1 MCPSSTKEKTMRNW
15 FISADDGRLRALWR
29 IGVFLLF
36 FAGINTILAVSA
48 RSLLGGLP
56 RTSVL
61 VFVLLAVSAT
71 AATWLARRFID
82 KKSFVSLGL
91 ARPLAAWQDLVFG
104 FLLSGLMALLVFAA
118 LLALGFIDNVRLGI
132 SAVELAAVL
141 MPALAVTVLVGYWEE
156 LVFRGYLLQ
165 NMIEGLGLRVAV
177 VLSCVLY
184 GAVHAMNDNAG
195 IVSTLI
201 IMLFGY
207 LRIYGYL
214 ATRLL
219 WLSMGMHIGWN
230 FFQGPV
236 FGFPAS
242 GHIEPQTI
250 VAHERVG
257 PGWLSGADFGPEA
270 SVITIPVLLLAL
282 WLMRLWAGRKSRA

>member
-1 MCPSSTKEKTMRNW
+1 MQNW
-15 FISADDGRLRALWR
+15 FIATADGRLRAGWR
-29 IGVFLLF
+29 IGIFVLL
-36 FAGINTILAVSA
+36 FAGINVILASSVRA
-48 RSLLGGLP
+48 LLGGLP

-61 VFVLLAVSAT
+61 VFVLLAISAT
-71 AATWLARRFID
+71 AAVWLTRRFVD
-82 KKSFVSLGL
+82 RQSFASLGL
-91 ARPLAAWQDLVFG
+91 TRPAAAWQDLVVG

-118 LLALGFIDNVRLGI
+118 LFGLGFVDHVRLSLG
-132 SAVELAAVL
+132 AGELASVL
-141 MPALAVTVLVGYWEE
+141 LPALAITVLVGYWEE

-165 NMIEGLGLRVAV
+165 NMIEGLGLTTAIV
-177 VLSCVLY
+177 VSCLLY

-195 IVSTLI
+195 VVSTLI
-201 IMLFGY
+201 IVLFGY

-242 GHIEPQTI
+242 GHVEAQTL

-257 PGWLSGADFGPEA
+257 PAWLSGADFGPEA
-270 SVITIPVLLLAL
+270 SVITVPVLLLAL
-282 WLMRLWAGRKSRA
+282 WLMRLWASRKSRV

>member
-1 MCPSSTKEKTMRNW
+1 M
-15 FISADDGRLRALWR
+15 L
-29 IGVFLLF
+29 
-36 FAGINTILAVSA
+36 FAGINVVLAASVRA
-48 RSLLGGLP
+48 LLGGLP

-61 VFVLLAVSAT
+61 VFAILAVSAT
-71 AATWLARRFID
+71 VAVWLSRRFID

-91 ARPLAAWQDLVFG
+91 ARPAAAWRDLSFG

-118 LLALGFIDNVRLGI
+118 LLALGYIEDVRLGI
-132 SAVELAAVL
+132 SPAKIAALLV
-141 MPALAVTVLVGYWEE
+141 PAFAITVLVGYWEE

-165 NMIEGLGLRVAV
+165 NMIEGLGLTTAI
-177 VLSCVLY
+177 VLSCLLY
-184 GAVHAMNDNAG
+184 GAVHAMNENAG

-201 IMLFGY
+201 IVLFGY

-230 FFQGPV
+230 FFQAPV

-242 GHIEPQTI
+242 GHVEAQTLI
-250 VAHERVG
+250 AHQRVG
-257 PGWLSGADFGPEA
+257 PAWLSGADFGPEA
-270 SVITIPVLLLAL
+270 SVITVPVLLLAL
-282 WLMRLWAGRKSRA
+282 WLMRLWAGRKRPA